1 MKNLKL
7 ATKISV
13 IVICIL
19 TIGLAVLWKSMDGS
33 VSSMMEKQILQNM
46 NEAAEARSEIAQEY
60 VEAAEAYLLG
70 YGQSVVLKDALLN
83 PQDAELVAKAQ
94 DYTKN
99 YGSVNG
105 NLENVY
111 LANYES
117 TVLVSFVEGPIG
129 KTLREGDS
137 LKQLQDQV
145 FGSKDV
151 WNTGV
156 MASPST
162 GKQVVSMY
170 YPIFD
175 GEKPLGYVGGA
186 IYAEELKNTLD
197 HLQKDGNKNKDYML
211 LDATENTYIF
221 CPDEEKIGVAIE
233 EENVLENIEFAKNS

>member
-117 TVLVSFVEGPIG
+117 TVLVSFVEGPFKAVAG
-129 KTLREGDS
+129 PG
-137 LKQLQDQV
+137 
-145 FGSKDV
+145 V
-151 WNTGV
+151 WQQGCLEYRRDGISFYGETGGV
-156 MASPST
+156 
-162 GKQVVSMY
+162 
-170 YPIFD
+170 
-175 GEKPLGYVGGA
+175 YVLS
-186 IYAEELKNTLD
+186 YL
-197 HLQKDGNKNKDYML
+197 
-211 LDATENTYIF
+211 
-221 CPDEEKIGVAIE
+221 
-233 EENVLENIEFAKNS
+233 